1 MNRDHNHKQ
10 EHPLRVDRHDHEH
23 YHDHDNPD
31 HGHAHHHH
39 GIGHSHAPKDFN
51 SAFKI
56 GVLLNMALVATQ
68 VVFGLIAHS
77 LALVADA
84 GHNFADV
91 LGLLLAWW
99 ASRLLQSAPTQKHT
113 YGLRSVSILA
123 ALTNAVVLLLT
134 MGAVAWEAIVRLAHP
149 TPVAGIT
156 MVWVAAVGILI
167 NTVTALLFFSGRK
180 EDLNIRGAF
189 LHLAAD
195 AGISFGVVLAG
206 LAILWTGELW
216 IDPVASLLI
225 VAVIVYGTWGLL
237 KDSINLALHAVPEGI
252 DISVVQ
258 NYLASLPGVQA
269 VHDLHVWAMS
279 TSDAA
284 LTAHLVVNTA
294 PRNDKFLADVAEEL
308 RERFNIPHAT
318 LQIEHGD
325 PNHPCQLA
333 PAGTV

>member
-1 MNRDHNHKQ
+1 MCHDHNQ
-10 EHPLRVDRHDHEH
+10 ENHLHEHEHDH
-23 YHDHDNPD
+23 HDHGQ
-31 HGHAHHHH
+31 GHAHHH
-39 GIGHSHAPKDFN
+39 GPGHSHAPKDFN

-56 GVLLNMALVATQ
+56 GVLLNLALVVTQ

-91 LGLLLAWW
+91 LGLVLAWW
-99 ASRLLQSAPTQKHT
+99 ASRLLKSAPTQKHT

-149 TPVAGIT
+149 SEVAGKTI
-156 MVWVAAVGILI
+156 VWVAAVGIVV
-167 NTVTALLFFSGRK
+167 NAVTALLFFSGRK

-195 AGISFGVVLAG
+195 AGISFGVVMAG
-206 LAILWTGELW
+206 LAILCTGKLW
-216 IDPVASLLI
+216 IDPVVSLLI

-237 KDSINLALHAVPEGI
+237 KDSVNLALHAVPEGI
-252 DISVVQ
+252 EISAVQ
-258 NYLASLPGVQA
+258 RYLASLPGVSA
-269 VHDLHVWAMS
+269 VHDLHIWAMS

-284 LTAHLVVNTA
+284 LTAHLIMA
-294 PRNDKFLADVAEEL
+294 GPMSNDKFLTEVAGEL

-333 PAGTV
+333 AADEV